1 MLEAFEASAR
11 EARQRERSEQRRHSA
26 DRRGV
31 VGSLLSPFRGGEDPT
46 PDADGAPTGAAV
58 GPESPS
64 LGVGAVPID
73 RRPAGGSSW
82 EPPLVLP
89 GGDTS
94 QQAVDDAGEEHS
106 PGPEAENTASPEAE
120 STASPEVE
128 IEVHDEVDEPAPE
141 DPPAPAG
148 ADAFSVPMSRW
159 SFAAVASLAL
169 VAVFAIGMGL
179 GGVLDEASDGEEES
193 AALAVN
199 LAMRPPAA
207 TTEAGSRSPEATL
220 SGMSSQ
226 VEQAAPAA
234 DEGDYSP
241 AELKFFEEST
251 TVTVMAIAFDKSPE
265 NVDPAFDAYEL
276 LTAAGLPALRPYP
289 RGNRIFV
296 FVGGAESEGDLDDDL
311 RKVKA
316 VSDPLVD
323 WADFRNARVVNTK
336 VYR

>member
-31 VGSLLSPFRGGEDPT
+31 VGSLLSSFRGGEDPT
-46 PDADGAPTGAAV
+46 PDAEEAPTGAAV

-89 GGDTS
+89 GEDTS
-94 QQAVDDAGEEHS
+94 ERAVDDAGEEHS
-106 PGPEAENTASPEAE
+106 PRPEAE

-128 IEVHDEVDEPAPE
+128 VHDEADEAAPE
-141 DPPAPAG
+141 GPRAPAG

-159 SFAAVASLAL
+159 SFTAVASLAL

-179 GGVLDEASDGEEES
+179 GGILDEAS
-193 AALAVN
+193 
-199 LAMRPPAA
+199 
-207 TTEAGSRSPEATL
+207 EAGARSPEATL
-220 SGMSSQ
+220 SGMSSE
-226 VEQAAPAA
+226 VEQTAPAA
-234 DEGDYSP
+234 DEGDYSE
-241 AELKFFEEST
+241 AELEFFKEST
-251 TVTVMAIAFDKSPE
+251 TVTVMAIAFDRSPE

-296 FVGGAESEGDLDDDL
+296 FVGGGESVGDLDDDL

-316 VSDPLVD
+316 ASDPLVD
-323 WADFRNARVVNTK
+323 WADFRSARVVNTK